1 MVNSCGFSPLRDS
14 QRRRD
19 GHVVLSHRER
29 AKERGGAG
37 HYIIILGYLPHC
49 EAHTRLVPT

>member
-37 HYIIILGYLPHC
+37 HYIILWG
-49 EAHTRLVPT
+49 AHTSC